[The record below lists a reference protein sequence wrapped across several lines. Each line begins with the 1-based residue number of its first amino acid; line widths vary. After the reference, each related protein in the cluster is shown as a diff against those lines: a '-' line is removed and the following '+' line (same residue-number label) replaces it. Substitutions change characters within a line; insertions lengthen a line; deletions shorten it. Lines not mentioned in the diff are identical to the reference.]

1 MTERYPPL
9 PFAVRI
15 DGRYVPLRTME
26 SDASYRRATQLLQ
39 YQRFVA
45 SRWPDDTANPILP
58 ELCRKTTQ
66 RVAQILD
73 EPVFWLRRM
82 GGSTACALWNFSTP
96 SLIAHRYVLEFPIAQ
111 QYLENA
117 WLFVVRVEGDGE
129 YGSWSERNYQH
140 DSRYDQIRTYHPAL
154 ATPQPLTAAA
164 IDEKRQ
170 SKLFADYITGLA
182 LGVYV

>member
-9 PFAVRI
+9 PFEVRI
-15 DGRYVPLRTME
+15 DGRDVELRTMGHA
-26 SDASYRRATQLLQ
+26 DAYRRDTQLLQ
-39 YQRFVA
+39 YQRFA
-45 SRWPDDTANPILP
+45 AERWPGDMENPVLP
-58 ELCRKTTQ
+58 ELSRKTTQ
-66 RVAQILD
+66 RVAQILG
-73 EPVFWLRRM
+73 EPVFWMRRI

-96 SLIAHRYVLEFPIAQ
+96 LLIEHRYVLEFPIAQ

-117 WLFVVRVEGDGE
+117 WLFVVRVEGDGA
-129 YGSWSERNYQH
+129 YGSWSERNYHH
-140 DSRYDQIRTYHPAL
+140 DSRYDQIRTFHPAL
-154 ATPQPLTAAA
+154 ATPQPLTATA